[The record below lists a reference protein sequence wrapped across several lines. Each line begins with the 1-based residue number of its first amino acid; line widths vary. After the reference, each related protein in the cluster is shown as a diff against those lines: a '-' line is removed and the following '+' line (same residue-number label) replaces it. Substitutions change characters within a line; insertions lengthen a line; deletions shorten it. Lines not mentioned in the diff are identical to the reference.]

1 MNLITTLVELWNYD
15 SRNLCIKK
23 GSFFEQ
29 LYGPP
34 CIMTAL
40 ANAQKT

>member
-1 MNLITTLVELWNYD
+1 MNLFTTLVELWNYD

-23 GSFFEQ
+23 GSFFKH

-34 CIMTAL
+34 YVMAAL
-40 ANAQKT
+40 V